1 MNLFAASEIR
11 PAMRCVIAV
20 VVLSLAMA
28 ARLSAADDA
37 AAIQAKMKAAQA
49 AVQSFRMQIS
59 APGTTGIATIF
70 NNPKRM
76 HMRMASG
83 PMTVEMYIADGYVY
97 QNIANTGWKKQ
108 LLPAGAA
115 LVDIQRA
122 FDGNTAFS
130 VAPDVT
136 DGGVTYG
143 AITLQLS
150 AAPVPGAPPAPPL
163 TITCSYD
170 KQSYLMHACTS
181 TYATETFSGYDDP
194 ANVVTLPPELATAI
208 DTGPPRPQAS
218 PPPAASPAP
227 SHAP

>member
-1 MNLFAASEIR
+1 
-11 PAMRCVIAV
+11 MRFVIAV
-20 VVLSLAMA
+20 VVVGLTMA
-28 ARLSAADDA
+28 GRLSAADDP

-59 APGTTGIATIF
+59 APGTAGVATVF

-76 HMRMASG
+76 HMQLSSG
-83 PMTVEMYIADGYVY
+83 PLTIEMYIADGYAY
-97 QNIANTGWKKQ
+97 QNIGNTGWKKQ

-122 FDGNTAFS
+122 FDGKTVFA

-143 AITLQLS
+143 AITMQLA
-150 AAPVPGAPPAPPL
+150 AAPVPGAPAAPPL

-170 KQSYLMHACTS
+170 KQSYLMHACGS

-194 ANVVTLPPELATAI
+194 ANVVTLPPELTTATDA
-208 DTGPPRPQAS
+208 GPMMPHA
-218 PPPAASPAP
+218 PPPSPAASPSSAAPSSLP